1 MRSRARRRVRHVC
14 GAPPGRCASLRRLR
28 LSLGQQA
35 MSQKSAQWERSGTMR
50 DGARIWFQPAR
61 ARSAVFLAFLTGAM
75 GLAAAGCGGSGD
87 RLTRE
92 ELIEQADA
100 TCAEFDQQIE
110 EVQEPE
116 SLEDIE
122 RYVQEIRPIVEEG
135 TDELDALEPP
145 EELEDSYD
153 QWIEATRSG
162 VEQFDE
168 LEEAAASGDGAA
180 NRGVF
185 GGRGGG
191 GEGGAPPRGG
201 DGFQGVGGRQLA
213 LPDEG
218 PAGKA

>member
-1 MRSRARRRVRHVC
+1 
-14 GAPPGRCASLRRLR
+14 
-28 LSLGQQA
+28 

-75 GLAAAGCGGSGD
+75 GLAAAGCGGGGD

-168 LEEAAASGDGAA
+168 LEEAAASGDEQRIQEVFEGA
-180 NRGVF
+180 
-185 GGRGGG
+185 
-191 GEGGAPPRGG
+191 
-201 DGFQGVGGRQLA
+201 GVGGEEADRLA
-213 LPDEG
+213 EEIGFQECGGDD
-218 PAGKA
+218 